1 MRRTSID
8 RAERS
13 GTAKRTRS
21 AKPRSPRMEY
31 KHPTVLLV
39 IMTLIVL
46 IGMVA
51 GGGAARG
58 FLWLPPAPVLALM
71 GSVLA
76 TFFFVL
82 AALIWFIGSIFG
94 DRRFAAASP
103 ASRIKLATRA
113 LAPVM
118 TILGLLPK
126 IPGSSGASS

>member
-21 AKPRSPRMEY
+21 AKRRSPRMEY
-31 KHPTVLLV
+31 KHPAVLLV
-39 IMTLIVL
+39 MMTLIVL

-58 FLWLPPAPVLALM
+58 FLWPPPAPVLALM

-82 AALIWFIGSIFG
+82 AVLVWFIGSIFG
-94 DRRFAAASP
+94 DQRFAAASP
-103 ASRIKLATRA
+103 AVRIKLASQA
-113 LAPVM
+113 LAPMM

-126 IPGSSGASS
+126 IPGTSGASS

>member
-13 GTAKRTRS
+13 GTAKRTRA
-21 AKPRSPRMEY
+21 AKQRNPRTEF
-31 KHPTVLLV
+31 KHPAVLLV

-46 IGMVA
+46 IGIVA
-51 GGGAARG
+51 GGGAVRG
-58 FLWLPPAPVLALM
+58 FLWPPPAPVLALM

-76 TFFFVL
+76 TFLFVL

-94 DRRFAAASP
+94 DQRFAAASP
-103 ASRIKLATRA
+103 AARIKLASLA

>member
-13 GTAKRTRS
+13 GAAKRTRP
-21 AKPRSPRMEY
+21 AKQRSPRMEY
-31 KHPTVLLV
+31 KHPAVLLV

-46 IGMVA
+46 VGMVA
-51 GGGAARG
+51 GGGAVGG

-76 TFFFVL
+76 TFLFVL

-94 DRRFAAASP
+94 DQRFADASP
-103 ASRIKLATRA
+103 AARIKLASQA

-126 IPGSSGASS
+126 IPGSSGAPS